1 MTDVPRPHHRSAG
14 LYACLLENE
23 TPRLR
28 PVIRRWRAPVLYQK
42 WNSSSCSS
50 LESLPAPT
58 LLSQPYILPV
68 SLRIALFSLSIF
80 SLFALSFPLY
90 SFSLSDLLGFPPP
103 LSRPVLLD
111 QYTPHLL
118 WQLLAVCLLPVS
130 QPGPA
135 PAGERSAAACLC
147 PSRPQGKQLWWALMH
162 YWSLSP
168 LRIYL
173 LMHTRAQLHAHIYTL
188 GPD

>member
-1 MTDVPRPHHRSAG
+1 MTNVPRPHHRSAG
-14 LYACLLENE
+14 LYACLAENE

-28 PVIRRWRAPVLYQK
+28 LVIRRWRARALYQK

-50 LESLPAPT
+50 LDSLPAPT

-68 SLRIALFSLSIF
+68 SLRIALFSVSIF
-80 SLFALSFPLY
+80 SLFALSFSLY
-90 SFSLSDLLGFPPP
+90 YFTLSDLLGFPFP
-103 LSRPVLLD
+103 LFRPVLLD
-111 QYTPHLL
+111 QYIPHLL
-118 WQLLAVCLLPVS
+118 WQLLAVCSSLYLS
-130 QPGPA
+130 LDLRLQA
-135 PAGERSAAACLC
+135 AGERAATACLC

-173 LMHTRAQLHAHIYTL
+173 LMHTRPNCQHT
-188 GPD
+188 

>member
-1 MTDVPRPHHRSAG
+1 MSHNCIIDLPV
-14 LYACLLENE
+14 C
-23 TPRLR
+23 TP
-28 PVIRRWRAPVLYQK
+28 VGK
-42 WNSSSCSS
+42 WNTSIKANDQALTGLGALSEMKFLILLFAWEPSC
-50 LESLPAPT
+50 PT

-68 SLRIALFSLSIF
+68 SLRIALFSVAIF

-90 SFSLSDLLGFPPP
+90 SFSLSDLLGFPSP

-130 QPGPA
+130 QPGSA
-135 PAGERSAAACLC
+135 PAGERAAAACLC

-173 LMHTRAQLHAHIYTL
+173 LMHTRAQLQAHINTL